1 MQGGSILFFLLKR
14 FILFGCEQFISP
26 PPAFSFFNFLIMFS
40 IIMMLSLSLYV
51 YLSQKWS
58 RKRLLNHSENSW
70 SRSISS

>member
-1 MQGGSILFFLLKR
+1 
-14 FILFGCEQFISP
+14 
-26 PPAFSFFNFLIMFS
+26 MFS